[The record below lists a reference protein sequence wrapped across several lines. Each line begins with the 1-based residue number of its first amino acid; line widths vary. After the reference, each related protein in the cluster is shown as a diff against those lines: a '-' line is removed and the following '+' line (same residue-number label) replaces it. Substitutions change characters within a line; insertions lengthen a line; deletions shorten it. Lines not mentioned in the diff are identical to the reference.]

1 MSIPPKGP
9 EGRRPRQCVN
19 GEGGEGVSRAG
30 GLCYSK
36 GLPWALGVGF
46 VVTTVHGGVAMI
58 TLDHIKQF
66 MVTNETPNKVEAV
79 HLNNPLHQMA
89 YRFSARVLRLI
100 LMVKYGLRITG
111 KENLPPEACGFSYV
125 VAANHTSNWDPPLVG
140 AALLPRI
147 VSFLAKRQLFEQ
159 PVTRWL
165 LTRYCCIYLNREKPE
180 MATIRSAQRVLK
192 SGNWILGVFP
202 EGTRRKRQGE
212 ETTEEHAA
220 RLAEET
226 ANLKG
231 GAAFFAVKNKT
242 PLLPISIRLQ
252 DERPRY
258 HVRIHPLL
266 TLNEGETIDTL
277 TARVQD
283 CWREPWV

>member
-1 MSIPPKGP
+1 M
-9 EGRRPRQCVN
+9 
-19 GEGGEGVSRAG
+19 
-30 GLCYSK
+30 
-36 GLPWALGVGF
+36 
-46 VVTTVHGGVAMI
+46 MI
-58 TLDHIKQF
+58 SWHNIKQF

-79 HLNNPLHQMA
+79 HLSNPLHQMS
-89 YRFSARVLRLI
+89 YRFSAGMLRLLVMI
-100 LMVKYGLRITG
+100 KFGLRVTG
-111 KENLPPEACGFSYV
+111 KEHLPPEHCGFSYV

-140 AALLPRI
+140 AAMLPRL
-147 VSFLAKRQLFEQ
+147 VSFLAKSQLFEQ
-159 PVTRWL
+159 PVLRWL

-192 SGNWILGVFP
+192 SGNWTLGVFP
-202 EGTRRKRQGE
+202 EGTRRKRQEE
-212 ETTEEHAA
+212 ETPEEYAA

-231 GAAFFAVKNKT
+231 GAAFFAVKNKA

-266 TLNEGETIDTL
+266 TLQEGETVDTL
-277 TARVQD
+277 TARVQA